1 MVLTRTSC
9 QKITHANGYHSAWP
23 GWAVSVSVLPPSQS
37 YGFSRNH
44 VGMWELDQKEGWV
57 LKNWCFQTV
66 VLEKTLESSLDS
78 KKIKPVNPKGNQP
91 WIFTGR
97 TDAEAEAQYC
107 SHVMQ
112 RANSLAKTLM
122 LWKTEGRRRK
132 GQQSMR
138 FGGWMASLTQ
148 WTWVWA
154 SSGRWGR
161 TGKPGRLQPM
171 VSQRQTQLGDWT
183 TRACTPLIL
192 SQMVSLLILRAASLV
207 LLTWL
212 QGVSWLLLLWLAIVW
227 ICHLELKEDMG
238 LESCLQE
245 MGDRKCLQA

>member
-1 MVLTRTSC
+1 MFLTRTSC

-78 KKIKPVNPKGNQP
+78 KKIKPVNPKENQP

-97 TDAEAEAQYC
+97 TNAEAEAQYC
-107 SHVMQ
+107 SHMIQ

-154 SSGRWGR
+154 SSGRWER
-161 TGKPGRLQPM
+161 TGKPGALQHM
-171 VSQRQTQLGDWT
+171 VSQRRTQLGDWTT

-192 SQMVSLLILRAASLV
+192 PQMVSLLILRAASLV

-212 QGVSWLLLLWLAIVW
+212 QGVSWLLLL
-227 ICHLELKEDMG
+227 
-238 LESCLQE
+238 
-245 MGDRKCLQA
+245 